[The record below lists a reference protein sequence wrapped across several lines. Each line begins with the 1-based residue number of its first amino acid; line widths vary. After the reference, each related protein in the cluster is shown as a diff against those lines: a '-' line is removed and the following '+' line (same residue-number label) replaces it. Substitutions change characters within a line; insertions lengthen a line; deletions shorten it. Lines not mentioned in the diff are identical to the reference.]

1 MSKVKQLSALL
12 SGMEVI
18 DLSHTLE
25 EDMQIY
31 PTHSRYYHTL
41 WDSQATG
48 SEALLYQLIIN
59 EHCGTHMDA
68 TAHFIKE
75 GHPAHQFMDET
86 PVTQF
91 FGRALTMDFSHYT
104 HKDLVTAGEIEQWER
119 ENMPIEP
126 GDIVLFRFGWDKHW
140 VPRSISLRYGQEWPG
155 LTEAAA
161 KLLVARGIKAVGCDA
176 IAIDGSE
183 SEGSPAHYALL
194 GNGVNIIENL
204 TKLDRVLGE
213 SYLFVSPLKVKE
225 GSGSPLRAIAFK

>member
-48 SEALLYQLIIN
+48 CEALLYQLVIN

-68 TAHFIKE
+68 TAHFIEK
-75 GHPAHQFMDET
+75 GHPAHLFMDET

-91 FGRALTMDFSHYT
+91 FGRALTMDFSRYT
-104 HKDLVTAGEIEQWER
+104 HTER
-119 ENMPIEP
+119 
-126 GDIVLFRFGWDKHW
+126 GTQ
-140 VPRSISLRYGQEWPG
+140 Y
-155 LTEAAA
+155 
-161 KLLVARGIKAVGCDA
+161 
-176 IAIDGSE
+176 
-183 SEGSPAHYALL
+183 
-194 GNGVNIIENL
+194 
-204 TKLDRVLGE
+204 
-213 SYLFVSPLKVKE
+213 
-225 GSGSPLRAIAFK
+225 